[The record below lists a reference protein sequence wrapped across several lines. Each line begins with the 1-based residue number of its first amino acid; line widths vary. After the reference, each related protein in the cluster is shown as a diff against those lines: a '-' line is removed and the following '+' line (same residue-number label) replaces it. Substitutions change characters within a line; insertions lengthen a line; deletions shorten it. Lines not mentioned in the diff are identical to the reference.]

1 MCLIQDANPEHFR
14 PPLPAAVLG
23 PYSFQLPFL
32 ACDLSHRSELALLV
46 MHVGIRIRSLH
57 HDLCAQRHRAE
68 LRRALLL
75 TTKAFSTSRF
85 HSSLASPLPG
95 PLRGC
100 AHLVSCHLKD
110 QAGLGALAW
119 SVIQGLNGLS
129 CMLIGITPRHSCVW
143 PDIVSITPP
152 PRLRYDLSII
162 PQWRFSLLHA

>member
-1 MCLIQDANPEHFR
+1 MHNSGCQSRALQTTTACSGPRSLLI
-14 PPLPAAVLG
+14 PAPIPRMRFV
-23 PYSFQLPFL
+23 P
-32 ACDLSHRSELALLV
+32 HRSELALLV

-119 SVIQGLNGLS
+119 SIIQGLNGLS
-129 CMLIGITPRHSCVW
+129 CLRIGITPRHSCVW

-162 PQWRFSLLHA
+162 PQWRFSLLHT